1 MLRVVAIGDDG
12 REQLRIWRGL
22 ATAPSVLLANNHT
35 LPLLREINI
44 ARFTLG
50 VFPLVSQN
58 LGQVYSSWAQ
68 SSVGDVLD
76 MILQALEGLAYIHSE
91 RIVHRDAFKNNFLVQ
106 FFPESLKNGAVS
118 ISKLRVYLI
127 DFEVAVQFP
136 DDCPASER
144 VCTGI
149 PCTGSLANVSEY
161 ARPAIPE
168 MLTGEPYDPFKLD
181 VWQLASSFGEF
192 DSTFEPVETLLDSMA
207 RDDPAGRLTADEAMA
222 RLRAFVESVPPKAL
236 LIPPVIHKFK

>member
-1 MLRVVAIGDDG
+1 MAHLG
-12 REQLRIWRGL
+12 RLQKQ
-22 ATAPSVLLANNHT
+22 
-35 LPLLREINI
+35 
-44 ARFTLG
+44 FLG
-50 VFPLVSQN
+50 TV
-58 LGQVYSSWAQ
+58 
-68 SSVGDVLD
+68 
-76 MILQALEGLAYIHSE
+76 
-91 RIVHRDAFKNNFLVQ
+91 
-106 FFPESLKNGAVS
+106 FPESLKNGAVS
-118 ISKLRVYLI
+118 ISTPRVYLV

-192 DSTFEPVETLLDSMA
+192 DVRCISYIS
-207 RDDPAGRLTADEAMA
+207 A
-222 RLRAFVESVPPKAL
+222 RLRC
-236 LIPPVIHKFK
+236 

>member
-1 MLRVVAIGDDG
+1 M
-12 REQLRIWRGL
+12 
-22 ATAPSVLLANNHT
+22 
-35 LPLLREINI
+35 
-44 ARFTLG
+44 
-50 VFPLVSQN
+50 
-58 LGQVYSSWAQ
+58 
-68 SSVGDVLD
+68 
-76 MILQALEGLAYIHSE
+76 
-91 RIVHRDAFKNNFLVQ
+91 VQ
-106 FFPESLKNGAVS
+106 FFPESLKNDAIS
-118 ISKLRVYLI
+118 ISKPRVYLI

-192 DSTFEPVETLLDSMA
+192 DVRCSSYIST
-207 RDDPAGRLTADEAMA
+207 RLCC
-222 RLRAFVESVPPKAL
+222 
-236 LIPPVIHKFK
+236 

>member
-1 MLRVVAIGDDG
+1 MAGLDKLPRTLDAWRVPDKLQDEDAHWNQLSETSLR
-12 REQLRIWRGL
+12 
-22 ATAPSVLLANNHT
+22 
-35 LPLLREINI
+35 
-44 ARFTLG
+44 TLG
-50 VFPLVSQN
+50 YCLWTKADWGWLQQSTDGATVSPNGYLLVTPMR
-58 LGQVYSSWAQ
+58 GKE
-68 SSVGDVLD
+68 GP
-76 MILQALEGLAYIHSE
+76 GLAYIHSE
-91 RIVHRDAFKNNFLVQ
+91 RIAHRDAFKNNFLVQ

-118 ISKLRVYLI
+118 ISKPRVYLI

-161 ARPAIPE
+161 ARPVIPE

>member
-1 MLRVVAIGDDG
+1 MLRVMAIGDDG

-35 LPLLREINI
+35 LPLLREIDI
-44 ARFTLG
+44 GRFTVG

-68 SSVGDVLD
+68 SS
-76 MILQALEGLAYIHSE
+76 GLAYIHSQG
-91 RIVHRDAFKNNFLVQ
+91 IAHRDAFKNNFLVQ

-118 ISKLRVYLI
+118 ISKPRVYLI

-222 RLRAFVESVPPKAL
+222 RLRAFIEGIPPKAL